1 MWNACS
7 MEPSAALRWVECHPG
22 LAAWVQAV
30 GTIAAVLLAIAV
42 PTAVEFVARRGRA
55 RRLDHVTGAAF
66 LRLRRALVNL
76 HCESDL
82 RAQWLKRLPADI
94 SGMLGRIWLEDMQI
108 PISRHLTQAEPS
120 GLRPDF
126 SKALLLSIESAAQFN
141 SWVTKLREY
150 PEEFFP
156 SQWASMRRL
165 MQDIA
170 MKVCEHAATALK
182 IGHPIA
188 G

>member
-1 MWNACS
+1 VERVQHGTVGCAPMGRVSSRTCRLGSGGRDHRGCAPRNSCS
-7 MEPSAALRWVECHPG
+7 Y
-22 LAAWVQAV
+22 
-30 GTIAAVLLAIAV
+30 
-42 PTAVEFVARRGRA
+42 RRRVCCTGGRA

-120 GLRPDF
+120 GLRSDF